1 MTEPAIRAG
10 YDAVAGRYAD
20 MFRDILDDLPV
31 DRALIAAFAELVR
44 GGGAP
49 VADLGC
55 GPGHVTAH
63 LASLGLPAFGVDL
76 SPEMIALA
84 REEHPGLRFAEG
96 TMTAL
101 DLPDAGLGGILAWY
115 SIIHLDPG
123 DVPAAFAEFHR
134 VLAPG
139 GHVLIAFQTCDGDA
153 PLAFDH
159 KVVRAHR
166 WPPGRLSAL
175 LRDAGLVEMARLIR
189 EPTEHDRFP
198 AANLLLRRPAA

>member
-10 YDAVAGRYAD
+10 YDAVAALYAD
-20 MFRDILDDLPV
+20 MFRDVLDDLPL
-31 DRALIAAFAELVR
+31 DRALLAAFAELVR

-76 SPEMIALA
+76 SPEMVALA
-84 REEHPGLRFAEG
+84 RADHPGLRFAEG

-101 DLPDAGLGGILAWY
+101 DLPDAGLAGILANY
-115 SIIHLDPG
+115 SIIHLDPAE
-123 DVPAAFAEFHR
+123 VPVAFAEFHR

-139 GHVLIAFQTCDGDA
+139 GHVLIAFQTCDGDV
-153 PLAFDH
+153 PVPFDH
-159 KVVRAHR
+159 KVVRAYR
-166 WPPGRLSAL
+166 WPPGRLAAL
-175 LRDAGLVEMARLIR
+175 LRDAGLPEVARLVR
-189 EPTEHDRFP
+189 EPGEHDRFP
-198 AANLLLRRPAA
+198 AASLLLRKPAA